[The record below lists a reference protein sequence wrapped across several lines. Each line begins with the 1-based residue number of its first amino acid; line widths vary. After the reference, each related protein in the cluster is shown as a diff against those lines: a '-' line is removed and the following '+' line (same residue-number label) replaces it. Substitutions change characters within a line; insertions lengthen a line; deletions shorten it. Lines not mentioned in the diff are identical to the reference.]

1 MINDVDPGFDVCSST
16 TDRAMMTG
24 KNIGDLL
31 NSAKITWG
39 GFMGGFN
46 LSTTNGNG
54 TTAARAARSPPP

>member
-1 MINDVDPGFDVCSST
+1 
-16 TDRAMMTG
+16 MTG